1 MDVPAASFEMQIIEP
16 IRRRWAWIL
25 AGTLLA
31 AMAALVLQVLSPP
44 VYTASAV
51 MGPASGGSDSLQGK
65 LSGLAGLAGLAGVN
79 LGRDAGIPAFE
90 KFKFMVYSKR
100 LGDYQAAKP
109 GFLQEMFPKQ
119 WDAAGR
125 RWKQPEGLGQAF
137 RSTVNPIFG
146 LPAWLPPG
154 GDDIAA
160 TYDRNLG
167 VSKVSTTEMV
177 RMTYKDRDPE
187 RALALLK
194 GIIADSDNL
203 IRIDAASRAAEQ
215 ADYLRGRLAQ
225 TTIEEYRDTLL
236 KLLAEQEQTL
246 MLTQS
251 SLPFAAEPVQ
261 QPIVDRVP
269 NKRPVLYALIA
280 AVVGFSFSAFI
291 AIVVES
297 WRAGRRRPG
306 MRDVDRAGAEPAVP
320 LPAE

>member
-1 MDVPAASFEMQIIEP
+1 MDVPAASFETQIVEP
-16 IRRRWAWIL
+16 IRRHWAWIL
-25 AGTLLA
+25 VATVLA
-31 AMAALVLQVLSPP
+31 AIAALALQALSPP

-51 MGPASGGSDSLQGK
+51 MGPASSGSDSLQGK

-79 LGRDAGIPAFE
+79 LGRDAGTPAFE

-109 GFLQEMFPKQ
+109 GFLQKMFPRQ
-119 WDAAGR
+119 WNAVTR
-125 RWKQPEGLGQAF
+125 QWKEPTGLGQSV
-137 RSTVNPIFG
+137 RSAINPVFG

-154 GDDIAA
+154 GDDVAA

-187 RALALLK
+187 RALELLK
-194 GIIADSDNL
+194 GIIQDSDNL
-203 IRIDAASRAAEQ
+203 IRMDAASRAAQQ
-215 ADYLRGRLAQ
+215 AEYLRGRLAQ
-225 TTIEEYRDTLL
+225 TTIEDYRSTLL

-251 SLPFAAEPVQ
+251 SLPFSAEPVQ
-261 QPIVDRVP
+261 EPIVDRVP

-280 AVVGFSFSAFI
+280 AVVGFSFSAFA
-291 AIVVES
+291 AIVIES
-297 WRAGRRRPG
+297 RRAARRRAGYWA
-306 MRDVDRAGAEPAVP
+306 AGAEPAVP